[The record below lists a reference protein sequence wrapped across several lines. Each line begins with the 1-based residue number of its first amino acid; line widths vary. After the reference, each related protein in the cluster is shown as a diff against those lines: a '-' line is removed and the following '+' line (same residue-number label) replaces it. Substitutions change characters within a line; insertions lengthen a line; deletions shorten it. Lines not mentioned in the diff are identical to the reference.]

1 MPSTMIHIDQR
12 RFQGRLVHVEQWA
25 GHSQSGHAAPRGVCG
40 RGTAGGVRRH
50 LLARDHRAV
59 HRRVDRSARPVEDH
73 CLRLR
78 AQRRSQP
85 DGRGP
90 AQAALGRPG
99 PRSFRGV
106 DSDRVGQ
113 SPCSRRDEGAR
124 CRPQRGVPEAAHRR
138 VRPCGGRRDH
148 DGLWRRL
155 SDLSRQ
161 EVRGLGPRRSCRAG
175 PADGAPHPRRDRHP
189 GASAPRRATA
199 RVSFELPRRLAAEI
213 VGTFALVFAGCG
225 AVMVDAK
232 TGALGHVGVAITF
245 GLVIMAMI
253 YAVGHI
259 SGAHFNPAVT
269 FAFALSRH
277 FPWPRAFGYWGA
289 QLVGALVAAAILR
302 GSLGPIA
309 HVGATLP
316 SGSQGPSFLWEV
328 VLTFFLMFVIMAV
341 ATDTRAVGEAAAIA
355 IGGTVLLDAMFG
367 GPISGASM
375 NPARSIGPAFVSG
388 DLHAL
393 WLYIAAPILG
403 ATLAA
408 LTYQFVRGEWPAS

>member
-1 MPSTMIHIDQR
+1 M
-12 RFQGRLVHVEQWA
+12 
-25 GHSQSGHAAPRGVCG
+25 
-40 RGTAGGVRRH
+40 
-50 LLARDHRAV
+50 
-59 HRRVDRSARPVEDH
+59 
-73 CLRLR
+73 
-78 AQRRSQP
+78 
-85 DGRGP
+85 
-90 AQAALGRPG
+90 
-99 PRSFRGV
+99 
-106 DSDRVGQ
+106 
-113 SPCSRRDEGAR
+113 
-124 CRPQRGVPEAAHRR
+124 
-138 VRPCGGRRDH
+138 
-148 DGLWRRL
+148 
-155 SDLSRQ
+155 
-161 EVRGLGPRRSCRAG
+161 
-175 PADGAPHPRRDRHP
+175 
-189 GASAPRRATA
+189 
-199 RVSFELPRRLAAEI
+199 SFELPRRLAAEI

-316 SGSQGPSFLWEV
+316 SGSQGQSFLWEL

-355 IGGTVLLDAMFG
+355 IGGTVGLDAMFG
-367 GPISGASM
+367 GPVSGASM